1 MPQIDP
7 WVVAALLP
15 AAGVA
20 WWVHADAVSAGL
32 SPGRTWVWTLL
43 SALIVFLPAYLLFG
57 RPPQATGRWGLGE
70 VVGGIGAVVILI
82 LVLAPVFG
90 LRGTDTLPEVT
101 AGVLLQQ
108 AVTVLVVGYVVAVRY
123 RLPLSAVG
131 FRGRGVMR
139 LLGVGLGLGIFSI
152 LASTLAEQ
160 VAMEI
165 AASVVGPNQAERM
178 NDLEHALVPVD
189 QILRGSPGVG
199 DIASMIALLC
209 IAVPFGEELFFRG
222 LAYGAMQWRWSR
234 PIAIGV
240 SAAFFSAVH
249 MQIIHFLPIF
259 VLGLILAYAYDR
271 TGSLVPPFLVHA
283 TNNLVA
289 ILSTLYGWNV

>member
-7 WVVAALLP
+7 WVAAALLP
-15 AAGVA
+15 AVGAA

-32 SPGRTWVWTLL
+32 PPGRTWVWTLL
-43 SALIVFLPAYLLFG
+43 SALIVFIPAYLLFG
-57 RPPQATGRWGLGE
+57 RRPQATGRWGLGE
-70 VVGGIGAVVILI
+70 VVGGIGAVII
-82 LVLAPVFG
+82 LVLVLAQFLG
-90 LRGTDTLPEVT
+90 LRGTDTLPELT

-139 LLGVGLGLGIFSI
+139 LVGMGLGLGIFSI
-152 LASTLAEQ
+152 LASTFAEQ

-165 AASVVGPNQAERM
+165 AASVVGPVQAQRM

-189 QILRGSPGVG
+189 QLLRGSPGVE
-199 DIASMIALLC
+199 DITSVIALLC

-222 LAYGAMQWRWSR
+222 FTYGAMVARWSR
-234 PIAIGV
+234 PTAIV
-240 SAAFFSAVH
+240 LSAAFFGAVH

-259 VLGLILAYAYDR
+259 VLGVILAYAYDR
-271 TGSLVPPFLVHA
+271 TGSLLPPILIHGV
-283 TNNLVA
+283 NNLIA
-289 ILSTLYGWNV
+289 ILSTLYGWTV